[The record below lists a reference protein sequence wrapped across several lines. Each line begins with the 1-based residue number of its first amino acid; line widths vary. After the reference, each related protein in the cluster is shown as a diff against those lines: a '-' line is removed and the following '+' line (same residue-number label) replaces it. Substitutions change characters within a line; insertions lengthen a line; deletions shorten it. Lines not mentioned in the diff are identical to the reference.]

1 MGLAD
6 DLTRAND
13 YVKEGFIANKHKL
26 VNCQEE
32 SNYLVKKNR
41 GLILCPNN
49 RGIVWNARKL

>member
-49 RGIVWNARKL
+49 RGIV